1 MDNELHYSENEPP
14 RGPRVRRWIA
24 LAIGLAVVGVIAL
37 VAGFSMSQ
45 HKAPWVVVADIATR
59 PLAPP
64 PQDLF
69 HKDHLLVLVEGLDYD
84 YNDKDEEFSTQSR
97 SDVIMALNLDFRD
110 NHVYE
115 LSVPRDMD
123 AVLPSGRETKINEA
137 QAEGGTH
144 EAQAVISK
152 WLGIPGFD
160 RYVILRINTTKDLIN
175 AIGGVNVNVMNSH
188 ALMHDGEPNGPVD
201 YDDTWGHLSIHFKP
215 GMQHLNGDQAV
226 SYARFRHDFCGD
238 PCRIM
243 RQQEVIHAFIDKLKN
258 DKFNTL
264 LHANDLIGVFNRD
277 VQTNLSRP
285 EELSLAVA
293 FADMPK
299 DGVQTSQVP
308 YVDDKIVADG
318 GDVII
323 PDETKKAQLVQS
335 MLINPPV
342 PTPVPDPNAIA
353 AISPASVRVDVL
365 NGTGVAGLAKRV
377 AAMLKQKGFAIGSV
391 TNANSADVAT
401 TELHEHSHIT
411 YAGLKVRAAL
421 GKAASNA
428 PVISDTQT
436 TQPAS
441 GQILSDV
448 TVIVGQDLVPALE
461 QQASNEP

>member
-1 MDNELHYSENEPP
+1 MDKVKIGAAVL
-14 RGPRVRRWIA
+14 GVLIIA
-24 LAIGLAVVGVIAL
+24 FAST
-37 VAGFSMSQ
+37 VAGFSVAQ
-45 HKAPWVVVADIATR
+45 HKAPWLIVAGMAAR

-110 NHVYE
+110 DRVYE

-123 AVLPSGRETKINEA
+123 AVLPDGRETKINEA
-137 QAEGGTH
+137 QAEGGER
-144 EAQAVISK
+144 EASAVISK

-188 ALMHDGEPNGPVD
+188 VLMHDGEPNGPID

-215 GMQHLNGDQAV
+215 GVQHMNGDQAV

-258 DKFNTL
+258 DKLNTL
-264 LHANDLIGVFNRD
+264 LHLNDLLGVFNRD
-277 VQTNLSRP
+277 VHTSLSRS
-285 EELSLAVA
+285 EELSLALA
-293 FADMPK
+293 FADMPPG
-299 DGVQTSQVP
+299 GVTTKQVP
-308 YVDDKIVADG
+308 YVADKVVSDG

-323 PDETKKAQLVQS
+323 PDEDMKAQLVQN
-335 MLINPPV
+335 MLIDPPV
-342 PTPVPDPNAIA
+342 PTPSPDPGALA
-353 AISPASVRVDVL
+353 AISPRSVSVDVE
-365 NGTGVAGLAKRV
+365 NGTGVGGMGKRV
-377 AAMLKQKGFAIGSV
+377 ADLLRSRGFQIAGVGNDGDSV
-391 TNANSADVAT
+391 SA
-401 TELHEHSHIT
+401 TELHEHTRIT

-421 GKAASNA
+421 GKAASGF
-428 PVISDTQT
+428 PVIADSQT
-436 TQPAS
+436 PSPAPS
-441 GQILSDV
+441 GVRPSDV
-448 TVIVGQDLVPALE
+448 TVIVGQDLVSILE
-461 QQASNEP
+461 QQASAQP